1 MVNAALVRRKI
12 MRFRTALDRLAA
24 KSPMALDAFL
34 ANEDAQDIVCRNL
47 QLAIQVCID
56 IATHIVAEEGWTP
69 PKDLASLVESLRAH
83 GVIDDPTATSMRK
96 AIGFR
101 NILVH
106 EYDVLDL
113 AIVHALW
120 QTRVGDL
127 ARCIDQIIDRF
138 GLDQGR

>member
-1 MVNAALVRRKI
+1 MVNAAVLQRKI
-12 MRFRTALDRLAA
+12 MRFRTALDRLAV
-24 KSPMALDAFL
+24 KGPMSLEAFL

-56 IATHIVAEEGWTP
+56 MATHIVADAGWTP
-69 PKDLASLVESLRAH
+69 PKDLAGLVEALRAH
-83 GVIDDPTATSMRK
+83 GVIDDPTASSVRK

-106 EYDVLDL
+106 EYDALDL
-113 AIVHALW
+113 TIVHALW

-127 ARCIDQIIDRF
+127 ARFIDQIIQRF
-138 GLDQGR
+138 GLDEGR